1 MKCGFLLDVVVTKSA
16 AVFKLFTSKNQ
27 PLLIW
32 GDSFFILDF
41 CFHVLNSIAGLNFQ
55 CDCLSCESL
64 DKDLH
69 TTTKTKDQMECGFFL
84 NVVVTQ
90 GAAVLKL
97 FSSEDQPLLIW
108 RDSFL
113 ILKKIN
119 EFHKKITIKQFSRL
133 ILKSECNWLIFST
146 NFNEFHT

>member
-16 AVFKLFTSKNQ
+16 AVFKLFASENQ

-32 GDSFFILDF
+32 GDSFFVLDF
-41 CFHVLNSIAGLNFQ
+41 CFHVFNSVASLDFQ
-55 CDCLSCESL
+55 CDCLSCECL

-69 TTTKTKDQMECGFFL
+69 TTTQTKDQMECGFFL

-90 GAAVLKL
+90 SAAVLKL

-113 ILKKIN
+113 ILEKVQT
-119 EFHKKITIKQFSRL
+119 FIKNHDKYF
-133 ILKSECNWLIFST
+133 
-146 NFNEFHT
+146 